1 MRTELNAHGGRI
13 HGVALGSLLRVVA
26 TVGSAVVLG
35 SGNIFLDLFMFFIV
49 GELKVP

>member
-13 HGVALGSLLRVVA
+13 HGVALGSLLRVA